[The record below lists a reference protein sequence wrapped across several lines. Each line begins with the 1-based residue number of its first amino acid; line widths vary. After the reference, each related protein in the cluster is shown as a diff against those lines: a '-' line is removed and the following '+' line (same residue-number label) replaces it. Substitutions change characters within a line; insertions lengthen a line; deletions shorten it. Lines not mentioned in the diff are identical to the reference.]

1 MKRLLAGL
9 FALLLGCAPMCGC
22 TKSDKAEIDATP
34 DQALQRSA
42 NKVQPVDATGTSGGI
57 TLPSDFPDIFTTGGQ
72 TSAPEQ
78 TDASAPAVPDATF
91 APKQGEN
98 AFGDAVENAVTDH
111 GFDGV
116 AYAVQ
121 NGAVVYSQGSLSD
134 IYHVCSVSK
143 QFTAAAILMLAEEG
157 RLDVDGTIDR
167 YFPDYAHGG
176 EVTVGQLMSMSS
188 GIPDYLTADLSS
200 FADTENSSAQ
210 NRSAALDWIFARG
223 LIFTPGSEYYYCN
236 SNYLLLSEIIEKV
249 SGVDY
254 EQFIRQRILSPLG
267 MSSTGFGDT
276 WSGGGS
282 VVYSDEAY
290 YRWFAYKGL
299 CRGCGD
305 MMSNAEDLA
314 KWGVELCAHNLISDN
329 IFRQMTAARV
339 FGSEY
344 NYGYGLMLCDD
355 YIYHDGNLPPF
366 CTTLSV
372 LPAQGFVFVLLDCG
386 DNSPLFDVREQIFTN
401 STYQ

>member
-1 MKRLLAGL
+1 MSADVSVAVFGGKPCHFTDNRTLDTAN
-9 FALLLGCAPMCGC
+9 
-22 TKSDKAEIDATP
+22 ID
-34 DQALQRSA
+34 
-42 NKVQPVDATGTSGGI
+42 
-57 TLPSDFPDIFTTGGQ
+57 
-72 TSAPEQ
+72 
-78 TDASAPAVPDATF
+78 
-91 APKQGEN
+91 EN
-98 AFGDAVENAVTDH
+98 AFR
-111 GFDGV
+111 F
-116 AYAVQ
+116 
-121 NGAVVYSQGSLSD
+121 
-134 IYHVCSVSK
+134 
-143 QFTAAAILMLAEEG
+143 AEDRG
-157 RLDVDGTIDR
+157 MFLCPLDRSRRTQRRNDQI
-167 YFPDYAHGG
+167 A
-176 EVTVGQLMSMSS
+176 
-188 GIPDYLTADLSS
+188 
-200 FADTENSSAQ
+200 FA
-210 NRSAALDWIFARG
+210 
-223 LIFTPGSEYYYCN
+223 
-236 SNYLLLSEIIEKV
+236 
-249 SGVDY
+249 